1 MTNAL
6 SDLKHGVRVLLRT
19 PLFTICTIAALAIGI
34 GATTALFSVVHALLI
49 RPLPYRDAGSL
60 VVMWE
65 HNLPRNRPRNVISP
79 ANFMAWRE
87 RSRSFDGMAAFTQNR
102 VTLTGSGEPQ
112 ELATLLTSANIFDVL
127 GVSPTL
133 GRGFAAGED
142 VQGAPRTMVLSNA
155 AWIRQFGG
163 SASVIG
169 QQVTIDG
176 EPVTVVGV
184 MGRGFEI
191 FGLPADAYMAYQ
203 LPPQVPFRGRSLI
216 GIGRMKAGVSRDQ
229 AQAEMEGVFAQV
241 RSEQPDFNTG
251 WTINLVPL
259 REQLVGDVRLAVL
272 ALFGAVGAVLLIACG
287 NIGSLMLTR
296 ASGRRRELAIRSAI
310 GAGTRRLLTQLVSES
325 LMLSIVGGML
335 GIVLAT
341 WIVSG
346 LTTWVGTRL
355 PIPLLSQV
363 TIDPSV
369 MTFAAIVTVLTT
381 LICGLAP
388 AIGATGG
395 SLVTALRDGAPSTS
409 GSRPG
414 RLIRQGFVIA
424 EIALALTVLCGA
436 GLLGRSLM
444 ELQNVNP
451 GFNADSA
458 LSLRVTLPARSY
470 GNAASS
476 AANSDLQ
483 HAFYTRVID
492 GLKALPGVETVGGTS
507 FLPLAGVGP
516 GTSFWRADAPQP
528 PPNERPVV
536 DARPVTAGYFS
547 AMKIPLLAGRD
558 VTDADTPDKD
568 PVAVINE
575 TFARQIYPGDNPI
588 GRKFILNLGNDKPH
602 EIVGVVG
609 DVKLLTV
616 DGEIRP
622 TAYLSSR
629 QYAFGLMTFVIR
641 TTGDPALLGPA
652 AVRVI
657 NQIDPLLPV
666 AAVRPLDEVFAES
679 IARPRLTAAAMG
691 IFAGAALLLAALG
704 VYGIVAYSVSQRSRE
719 FGIRVALGARQ
730 DQIVGM
736 VVGQNLRLVGLG
748 LGLGLLAAIPVT
760 RLLRGLLFQVGPNDP
775 MTFIG
780 IGAML
785 AVVAVVASYLPAR
798 RGTQVDPVVTL
809 KSE

>member
-1 MTNAL
+1 MSNVL

-19 PLFTICTIAALAIGI
+19 PLFTVCTIAALAIGI

-49 RPLPYRDAGSL
+49 RPLPYKQADSL

-79 ANFMAWRE
+79 ANFLAWRE

-112 ELATLLTSANIFDVL
+112 ELATLVVSANIFDVL
-127 GVSPTL
+127 GVLPAI
-133 GRGFAAGED
+133 GRGFAEGDDRE
-142 VQGAPRTMVLSNA
+142 GAARTMVLSHA

-163 SASVIG
+163 NAGVVG
-169 QQVTIDG
+169 RPVTIDG
-176 EPVTVVGV
+176 APVTIAGV
-184 MGRGFEI
+184 MPRSFEI
-191 FGLPADAYMAYQ
+191 FGLPADAYMTYQ
-203 LPPQVPFRGRSLI
+203 LPAQVPFRGRSLI
-216 GIGRMKAGVSRDQ
+216 GIGRLKDGVTRDQ

-251 WTINLVPL
+251 WTVNLVPL

-272 ALFGAVGAVLLIACG
+272 VLFGAVGAVLLIACG

-310 GAGTRRLLTQLVSES
+310 GAGTGRLLTQLVCES
-325 LMLSIVGGML
+325 LLLSLAGGAL
-335 GIVLAT
+335 GMVLAT
-341 WIVSG
+341 WILSG
-346 LTTWVGTRL
+346 LTTWVGSRL

-369 MTFAAIVTVLTT
+369 MAFAAIVTVLTT

-395 SLVTALRDGAPSTS
+395 SLVTALRDGASNLS
-409 GSRPG
+409 GTRRG
-414 RLIRQGFVIA
+414 RLVRQSLVMA

-444 ELQNVNP
+444 ELQSVNP

-458 LSLRVTLPARSY
+458 LSLRVTLPSRSY
-470 GNAASS
+470 RDSNA
-476 AANSDLQ
+476 Q
-483 HAFYTRVID
+483 HAFYTRAID
-492 GLKALPGVETVGGTS
+492 GLRALPGVETVGGTS
-507 FLPLAGVGP
+507 FLPLAGAGP

-536 DARPVTAGYFS
+536 DARPVTAGYFT
-547 AMKIPLLAGRD
+547 AMSIPLLAGRD
-558 VTDADTPDKD
+558 VNGGDTPDKD

-588 GRKFILNLGNDKPH
+588 GRKFILNLGNEKPH

-609 DVKLLTV
+609 DVKLTTL

-629 QYAFGLMTFVIR
+629 QYAFGLMNFVVRTSVDPARLAPSAVNVIR
-641 TTGDPALLGPA
+641 
-652 AVRVI
+652 
-657 NQIDPLLPV
+657 QIDPMLPV
-666 AAVRPLDEVFAES
+666 SAVRPLDEVFAES

-704 VYGIVAYSVSQRSRE
+704 VYGIVAYSVSQRARE
-719 FGIRVALGARQ
+719 FGIRVALGARRG
-730 DQIVGM
+730 QIIGM

-748 LGLGLLAAIPVT
+748 LGLGLIAAIPAT

-775 MTFIG
+775 MTFAG
-780 IGAML
+780 IGAIL
-785 AVVAVVASYLPAR
+785 ASVAVVAAYLPAR
-798 RGTQVDPVVTL
+798 RGTEVDPAVTL
-809 KSE
+809 KVE

>member
-1 MTNAL
+1 MTNVL
-6 SDLKHGVRVLLRT
+6 SDLKHGVRVLVRT
-19 PLFTICTIAALAIGI
+19 PLFTVCTVAALAIGI

-49 RPLPYRDAGSL
+49 KPLPYMNAESL
-60 VVMWE
+60 VVVWE

-79 ANFMAWRE
+79 ANFLQWRE
-87 RSRSFDGMAAFTQNR
+87 RSRSFESLAAFSQNR

-112 ELATLLTSANIFDVL
+112 ELATIVVTANVFDTL
-127 GVSPTL
+127 GVAPML
-133 GRGFAAGED
+133 GRGFVRGED
-142 VQGAPRTMVLSNA
+142 QDGAPRTMILSHA
-155 AWIRQFGG
+155 AWLRQFGG
-163 SASVIG
+163 DAAAIGRSVT
-169 QQVTIDG
+169 VNG
-176 EPVTVVGV
+176 EPVTIVGI
-184 MGRGFEI
+184 MPRGFEI
-191 FGLPADAYMAYQ
+191 FGLPSDIYM
-203 LPPQVPFRGRSLI
+203 PFRNLPASAKPSGRSLI
-216 GIGRMKAGVSRDQ
+216 GVARLKPGVTRDQ
-229 AQAEMEGVFAQV
+229 AQAEMEGVMASLV
-241 RSEQPDFNTG
+241 REWPDFNTG
-251 WTINLVPL
+251 WTVNVVPL

-272 ALFGAVGAVLLIACG
+272 VLFGAVAAVLLIACG

-310 GAGTRRLLTQLVSES
+310 GAGTGRLLTQLVCES
-325 LMLSIVGGML
+325 LLLSLVGGAL
-335 GIVLAT
+335 GVVLAL
-341 WIVSG
+341 WILNG
-346 LTTWVGTRL
+346 LTTWVGSRL

-363 TIDPSV
+363 AIDPSV
-369 MTFAAIVTVLTT
+369 MAFAAIVTVLTT
-381 LICGLAP
+381 LVCGLAP

-395 SLVTALRDGAPSTS
+395 SLVTALRDGAPTVS
-409 GSRPG
+409 GTRRG
-414 RLIRQGFVIA
+414 RLVRQSFVTA

-444 ELQNVNP
+444 ALQGVNP

-458 LSLRVTLPARSY
+458 LSLRVTLPGRSY
-470 GNAASS
+470 RDSNT
-476 AANSDLQ
+476 Q
-483 HAFYTRVID
+483 HAFYTRVMD
-492 GLKALPGVETVGGTS
+492 GLRALPGVESVGGTS

-528 PPNERPVV
+528 APNERPVV
-536 DARPVTAGYFS
+536 DARPVTSGYFT

-558 VTDADTPDKD
+558 VTDADTPDKE

-588 GRKFILNLGNDKPH
+588 GRKFILSLGNDKPH
-602 EIVGVVG
+602 EIIGVVG
-609 DVKLLTV
+609 DVKLMTL

-629 QYAFGLMTFVIR
+629 QYAFGMMTFVVR

-657 NQIDPLLPV
+657 NQVDPLLPV

-679 IARPRLTAAAMG
+679 IARPRLTAVAMS
-691 IFAGAALLLAALG
+691 IFAAAALLLAALG

-730 DQIVGM
+730 GQIIGM

-748 LGLGLLAAIPVT
+748 LGLGLVAAIPAT

-775 MTFIG
+775 MTFAG
-780 IGAML
+780 IGAIL
-785 AVVAVVASYLPAR
+785 AIVAVVASYLPAR
-798 RGTQVDPVVTL
+798 RGTLVDPVVTL
-809 KSE
+809 RAE